1 MFSAQLSL
9 PDLIDLCRVLKHNL
23 GAGLSILKVM
33 KQQAD
38 RGRRSFRALATRIS
52 VAIQQGSSLSK
63 ALEQEKNSFPVL
75 FLALVKLGE
84 TTGHMPEIFAELE
97 QYYQLELQLKRQFR
111 SQTMLPLI
119 QFFGAVF
126 IVAGVIFI
134 LGMIDPQ
141 KPLLTIFG
149 LGGGAGA
156 LAFLGIV
163 FGTLASLYSVYFV
176 VSRLGRQKAWMDR
189 IVLAI
194 PALGPCLR
202 AVLMSRFTIAMHLTL
217 DSGLSIGKALRLSL
231 EATGNAYFA
240 SGADG
245 VVQALKNG
253 RPLHEALQA
262 SGLFTDDFLEM
273 ILTSEESG
281 RVPEMMKHQS
291 QYYHEEAS
299 RKMRTL
305 TMVASGGVWF
315 CVAAFVVAMIFKIF
329 GVYLGILENGA
340 MGKF

>member
-38 RGRRSFRALATRIS
+38 RGRRSFRAIAGRIS

-63 ALEQEKNSFPVL
+63 ALEREKDAFPVL

-84 TTGHMPEIFAELE
+84 TTGNMPEIFGELE

-111 SQTMLPLI
+111 SQTLLPI
-119 QFFGAVF
+119 VQFIGAVL
-126 IVAGVIFI
+126 IVAGVIFV
-134 LGMIDPQ
+134 LGLIDPQ
-141 KPLLTIFG
+141 KPLLTFFG

-156 LAFLGIV
+156 LAFLGTI
-163 FGTLASLYSVYFV
+163 FGTLFLLYTIYFLF
-176 VSRLGRQKAWMDR
+176 SRLGRQKAWMDR
-189 IVLAI
+189 FLLGV

-202 AVLMSRFTIAMHLTL
+202 AILMSRFTVAMQMTL
-217 DSGLSIGKALRLSL
+217 DSGLSIPKALRLSL

-240 SGADG
+240 SRIDT
-245 VVQALKNG
+245 VVQSLKNG
-253 RPLHEALQA
+253 QPLYDSLHE

-305 TMVASGGVWF
+305 TIVASGGVWL
-315 CVAAFVVAMIFKIF
+315 CVAVFVIAMIFKIF
-329 GVYLGILENGA
+329 GVYLGILDNAAAGR
-340 MGKF
+340 F

>member
-1 MFSAQLSL
+1 MFTAQLSL

-38 RGRRSFRALATRIS
+38 RGRRSFRAIAGRIS
-52 VAIQQGSSLSK
+52 VAIQQGSSFSK
-63 ALEQEKNSFPVL
+63 ALEQEKHSFPVL

-111 SQTMLPLI
+111 SQTLLPI
-119 QFFGAVF
+119 VQFFGAVL

-134 LGMIDPQ
+134 LGLIDPQ

-156 LAFLGIV
+156 LAFLGAV
-163 FGTLASLYSVYFV
+163 FGTLASIYCVYIV
-176 VSRLGRQKAWMDR
+176 ISRIGRQKAWMDR
-189 IVLAI
+189 IVLAL

-202 AVLMSRFTIAMHLTL
+202 AVLMSRFTIAMHMTL
-217 DSGLSIGKALRLSL
+217 DSGLSITKALKLSL

-240 SGADG
+240 SGADA
-245 VVQALKNG
+245 VAQALKNG
-253 RPLHEALQA
+253 QSLHEALQK

-291 QYYHEEAS
+291 NFYHEEAS

-305 TMVASGGVWF
+305 TMVAGGGVWL
-315 CVAAFVVAMIFKIF
+315 CVAVFVIAMIFRIF
-329 GVYLGILENGA
+329 SVYLGILDNA
-340 MGKF
+340 AVGKF

>member
-38 RGRRSFRALATRIS
+38 RGRRSFRALAGRIS
-52 VAIQQGSSLSK
+52 EAIQQGSSFSK
-63 ALEQEKNSFPVL
+63 ALEREKNSFPVL

-84 TTGHMPEIFAELE
+84 TTGHMPEVFAELE
-97 QYYQLELQLKRQFR
+97 RYYELELQLKRQFR
-111 SQTMLPLI
+111 SQTFLPI
-119 QFFGAVF
+119 VQFIGAVL
-126 IVAGVIFI
+126 IVAAVILI

-141 KPLLTIFG
+141 KPLLTFFG
-149 LGGGAGA
+149 LAGGAGA
-156 LAFLGIV
+156 LAFLGSV
-163 FGTLASLYSVYFV
+163 VGTLALIYSVYIV
-176 VSRLGRQKAWMDR
+176 ISRVGRQKAWMDR
-189 IVLAI
+189 FVLGL

-202 AVLMSRFTIAMHLTL
+202 AILMSRFTIAMHMTL

-240 SGADG
+240 SRADG
-245 VVQALKNG
+245 VVLALKNG
-253 RPLHEALQA
+253 EALHDALRA
-262 SGLFTDDFLEM
+262 SGLFTDEFMEM

-281 RVPEMMKHQS
+281 RVPEMMKQQS

-315 CVAAFVVAMIFKIF
+315 CVAVFVIAMIFRIF
-329 GVYLGILENGA
+329 SVYLGIIENGV